1 MLYSPSAL
9 LLHQAVKYLLKN
21 WQGLQ
26 LWHACCLV
34 WLLFFFKLLDLEG
47 RQEVQESTGGRQ
59 QLREPSA
66 PGKGC
71 CDACSLSA
79 PYDHPLTTH

>member
-34 WLLFFFKLLDLEG
+34 WLLFFFKL
-47 RQEVQESTGGRQ
+47 
-59 QLREPSA
+59 
-66 PGKGC
+66 C
-71 CDACSLSA
+71 
-79 PYDHPLTTH
+79 